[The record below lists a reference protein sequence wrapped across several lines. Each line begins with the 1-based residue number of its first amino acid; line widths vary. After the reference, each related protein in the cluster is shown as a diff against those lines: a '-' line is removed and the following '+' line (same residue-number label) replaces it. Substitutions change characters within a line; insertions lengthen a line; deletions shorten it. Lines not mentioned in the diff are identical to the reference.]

1 MDTTVGRV
9 VSLLPVAPDRTE
21 GELEASVDKI
31 FNEGG
36 SGNQTEQGDTAVGGQ
51 GTDIQLVSED
61 VDNVVEDVIPLY
73 PMGQKKRKTVV
84 VDAGE
89 PSHPAKKLRENHGMP
104 SGSFVA
110 RKSMSAVQRL
120 LAEAVLNA
128 EFRGEPIPTLPF
140 VTSFVSAT
148 PEHGGGDHTEFVA
161 EIRTIGPPQRFVIS
175 SDSSHH
181 SGANVVEAEVD
192 SLIRSAAPFMTTVT
206 TVTAIIDAAMIP
218 KEAPVK
224 PSLFAAGSS
233 SAGRTDPTPGGFSD
247 LTDSD
252 FLIGGVR
259 TVIDP
264 DSDLQKVYIPQW
276 SVTNGSRFND
286 GHIFRK
292 MVDEFAPPNFFAS
305 IRGMEHDKL
314 FTEFNVGATRQ
325 ISLSVEVRMRAE
337 YNIREKRRLKS
348 VVDEKMELLKVRE
361 GEIENL
367 KAQLLLKEA
376 EVAEAI
382 RLRTEASNF
391 EAIEKS
397 LQDEVKT
404 LKERNTTLEKEKNEL
419 DVKVADLAA
428 STKVREQE
436 VADLDC

>member
-1 MDTTVGRV
+1 
-9 VSLLPVAPDRTE
+9 
-21 GELEASVDKI
+21 
-31 FNEGG
+31 
-36 SGNQTEQGDTAVGGQ
+36 
-51 GTDIQLVSED
+51 
-61 VDNVVEDVIPLY
+61 
-73 PMGQKKRKTVV
+73 
-84 VDAGE
+84 
-89 PSHPAKKLRENHGMP
+89 
-104 SGSFVA
+104 
-110 RKSMSAVQRL
+110 MSAVQRL
-120 LAEAVLNA
+120 LVEAVLNA

-140 VTSFVSAT
+140 VTSSISAT
-148 PEHGGGDHTEFVA
+148 PEGGGGDHTEFVVG
-161 EIRTIGPPQRFVIS
+161 IRIVGHPQRFVIS

-192 SLIRSAAPFMTTVT
+192 SLIMSVAPVMTTVT
-206 TVTAIIDAAMIP
+206 TVTATIDAATIP
-218 KEAPVK
+218 KEEPVK

-247 LTDSD
+247 LTGSD
-252 FLIGGVR
+252 FLVGGVR

-276 SVTNGSRFND
+276 SVTNGSRFD
-286 GHIFRK
+286 DDRICHK
-292 MVDEFAPPNFFAS
+292 MVDEFAPPKFFAS

-325 ISLSVEVRMRAE
+325 ISLSVEVRMHAE
-337 YNIREKRRLKS
+337 YNNREKRRLKS
-348 VVDEKMELLKVRE
+348 VVDEQTELLKVRE

-367 KAQLLLKEA
+367 KAQLLLKK
-376 EVAEAI
+376 AEAI

-397 LQDEVKT
+397 LQHEVKT

-428 STKVREQE
+428 SVKVREYE
-436 VADLDC
+436 VADLDVILTSVKSHNDTLVDQVHELETSFAKL